1 MKKYCKFY
9 IKGKCEKDDCKFIH
23 EDNICRDNF
32 FSKCKLGDKC
42 KFKHVNNNSKKK
54 KNTESFEPSFDIPD
68 LNIVMYN
75 KNKTY
80 TERDLILA
88 PNLFSEEKEYD
99 IYNKLLLEIKN
110 TNKESDIW
118 KLWHGDTH
126 LIADDHICWKDKCPT
141 FNYVIETIKNAFGM
155 DIKATRLNYYRNSS
169 DFKPYHF
176 DAAAI
181 DSKKAAIQ
189 NLTIGVSF
197 GCKRI
202 VGFEHDKTK
211 TKVFIPLDNCMTYA
225 FAKDVNI
232 EWRHGIPP
240 EKELNEL
247 GRISIIAW
255 GYINLE
261 KN

>member
-1 MKKYCKFY
+1 MKNYCKFY
-9 IKGKCEKDDCKFIH
+9 IKGKCNRDDCKFIH

-32 FSKCKLGDKC
+32 FKKCSLGDNC
-42 KFKHVNNNSKKK
+42 KFTHVKNNIKK
-54 KNTESFEPSFDIPD
+54 KNTESFKPSYESPD
-68 LNIVMYN
+68 LNIVLYN
-75 KNKTY
+75 KNMKY
-80 TERDLILA
+80 TEKDVILA
-88 PNLFSEEKEYD
+88 PNLFTEENEYE
-99 IYNKLLLEIKN
+99 IYYKLLDEIKN
-110 TNKESDIW
+110 TNKESEIW

-126 LIADDHICWKDKCPT
+126 LIADDHISWKQICPT
-141 FNYVIETIKNAFGM
+141 FNYVIETIKNTFGM

-181 DSKKAAIQ
+181 DPKKAAIQ

-197 GCKRI
+197 GCNRI
-202 VGFEHDKTK
+202 VGFEHDKSRTK
-211 TKVFIPLDNCMTYA
+211 IFIPLNNCMTYG

-240 EKELNEL
+240 EKEPNEF

-255 GYINLE
+255 GYVDLE
-261 KN
+261 KY